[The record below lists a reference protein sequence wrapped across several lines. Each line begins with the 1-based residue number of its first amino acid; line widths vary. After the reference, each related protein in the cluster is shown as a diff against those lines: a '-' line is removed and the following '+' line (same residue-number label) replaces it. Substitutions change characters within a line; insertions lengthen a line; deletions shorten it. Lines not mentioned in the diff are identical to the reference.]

1 MSAYLKA
8 IVAVVIAGLTALQA
22 AISDSDVTQNEWVL
36 IALAVV
42 GAIGVYAIPNAPSG
56 ESTGRHAA

>member
-1 MSAYLKA
+1 MSRYLKS

-22 AISDSDVTQNEWVL
+22 AISDSVVTQNEWVI

-42 GAIGVYAIPNAPSG
+42 GAIGVFAVPNTANPNP
-56 ESTGRHAA
+56 TNNT